1 MIERKFKIIHIVTGL
16 STGGAEMM
24 LYKLLSVTDRNFFNP
39 TVISLTDCGPIGLR
53 IKGLEIPV
61 YSVGIKKDLSMPIA
75 LCRFIKL
82 LNKLQPNLIQGWM
95 YHANLATSLASWFIP
110 YNIPV
115 LWNIR
120 HTPYKLKDEKK
131 LTAFLIRLNAI
142 LSSRPTMILYNSRVS
157 AHRHELLGFSNKYQE
172 VIPNGFDCNYFKPSK
187 DARLKLRNYLGL
199 NEKTF
204 LIGLIARYHPMKDHI
219 TFIQAARRLVAQY
232 PDVHFILAGRGV
244 DEANSILTKIIQ
256 EVNLM
261 RNIHLLGECSNM
273 PEIIAALDISTN
285 TSSWGES
292 FPNVVGESMACGVP
306 CVVTDIG
313 DSASIVGDTGIVIPT
328 KNIDELVKAW
338 IKLIKIG
345 SEGRKHLGQKAR
357 KRIMNNFSLSKV
369 IKDYEKTYREVL
381 NINKQ

>member
-1 MIERKFKIIHIVTGL
+1 MKKIIHIITGL

-39 TVISLTDCGPIGLR
+39 VVISLMNCGPIGLR

-61 YSVGIKKDLSMPIA
+61 YSMGIKKDLSMPIV

-82 LNKLQPNLIQGWM
+82 LNKLQPNIIQGWM
-95 YHANLATSLASWFIP
+95 YHANLAALLASWFIS
-110 YNIPV
+110 YKVPV

-120 HTPYKLKDEKK
+120 HTPYELKDEKK
-131 LTAFLIRLNAI
+131 LTAFLIRLSAI
-142 LSSRPTMILYNSRVS
+142 FSSRPTKIIYNSHVS
-157 AHRHELLGFSNKYQE
+157 AYRHKLLGFSNKYQE
-172 VIPNGFDCNYFKPSK
+172 VIPNGFDCNYFEPSE
-187 DARLKLRNYLGL
+187 DARLKLRNSLEL
-199 NEKTF
+199 THKTF
-204 LIGLIARYHPMKDHI
+204 LIGLMARYHPMKDHM

-232 PDVHFILAGRGV
+232 PDVHFILAGRGI
-244 DEANSILTKIIQ
+244 DKINSILTNMIQ

-273 PEIIAALDISTN
+273 PEIIAGLDISTN
-285 TSSWGES
+285 ASAWGES
-292 FPNVVGESMACGVP
+292 FSNVIGESMACGVP

-313 DSASIVGDTGIVIPT
+313 DSAWIVGDTGIVIPI

-345 SEGRKHLGQKAR
+345 SEGRKQLGQKAR
-357 KRIMNNFSLSKV
+357 ERIMNNFVLSKV
-369 IKDYEKTYREVL
+369 VKDYEKTYRGV
-381 NINKQ
+381 